1 MVRED
6 RVVRAREALYAPVDV
21 STLWHTVVAGL
32 CMPTAVIQFKE
43 IWTIC
48 SRAKAAAHHYEAHK
62 PLSDQA
68 LAARGLIRTDLPRAA
83 FRELTGSSKDWS

>member
-1 MVRED
+1 M
-6 RVVRAREALYAPVDV
+6 RAREALYAPVDV
-21 STLWHTVVAGL
+21 SNLWHIVVARF
-32 CMPTAVIQFKE
+32 CMPTAVIQFRE

-48 SRAKAAAHHYEAHK
+48 SRAQAAAHYSEAHK
-62 PLSDQA
+62 SLSDQA